1 MFDNILS
8 KIKKKSPK
16 ERFLLV
22 IGILFFLIYLT
33 VGLLI
38 IFWKK
43 LPLQMETQYRIAFGV
58 LLIVYSFFRFVRLV
72 ESNKE

>member
-1 MFDNILS
+1 MLENILS

-33 VGLLI
+33 LGLFI

-43 LPLQMETQYRIAFGV
+43 LPLQMETQYRVAFGV
-58 LLIVYSFFRFVRLV
+58 LLIVYSFIRFVRLI
-72 ESNKE
+72 ESNKQ